1 MEENKNMPPIY
12 VVSGGKGVAGHT
24 IVETMLIQ
32 YPDNKIPV
40 IVEPEVKSQEQVDD
54 ITNQV
59 VEVNGAIAHT
69 MVNHEMRRILIEA
82 CEEKNIPHFDLIGG
96 LSDYLDQTLDI
107 QPVEQ
112 PGLYRLRNIQYY
124 RRVRAIEFTMA
135 HDDGQQA
142 DKIKNADIIL
152 TGVSRTGKTPLSI
165 YMAMFGWKVAN
176 VPIVAGIEPPN
187 SLFQVD
193 PRRVFN
199 LDISIVFLIAQR
211 SNRILKF
218 GMSEDSDYVNRRK
231 VRDELDYAKSI
242 CEKGGFTGINVSN
255 KPIEYSANRIITM
268 VTDRFGADKWQR
280 DEE

>member
-1 MEENKNMPPIY
+1 MEERKNMPPIY

-40 IVEPEVKSQEQVDD
+40 IVEPEVLTQKQVED
-54 ITNQV
+54 ITDKV
-59 VEVNGAIAHT
+59 ALVNGAIAHT
-69 MVNHEMRRILIEA
+69 MVDHGMRKFLKET
-82 CEEKNIPHFDLIGG
+82 CLQKNIPHFDLIGG

-107 QPVEQ
+107 RPVDQ
-112 PGLYRLRNIQYY
+112 PGLFRLRNIEYF

-176 VPIVAGIEPPN
+176 VPIVHGIEPPA
-187 SLFQVD
+187 SLYEVD
-193 PRRVFN
+193 PQRVFS
-199 LDISIVFLIAQR
+199 LDISIIFLIAQR
-211 SNRILKF
+211 SNRLHRM
-218 GMSEDSDYVNRRK
+218 GVQDESDYVNRRK

-242 CEKGGFTGINVSN
+242 CDKGGFTLIKVSN
-255 KPIEYSANRIITM
+255 KPIEYSANKIITK

-280 DEE
+280 DEV